1 MNRSQGQTQQDQRVE
16 LVSRRGFMGTV
27 FSAGA
32 LVLGMKILP
41 MGALAAATVDH
52 VPREIPIDGAP
63 FHPNLFVGIES
74 DGTVRIVA
82 HRSEM
87 GTGIRTSLPMVLA
100 DELEAD
106 WSKVKVQQALGNP
119 AYGSQDTDGS
129 HSITDFYDSM
139 RQIGATARLM
149 LERAA
154 AMKWSV
160 PVSECKTQ
168 NHFVVHASDGRK
180 LGFGELATLAAHQPV
195 PKPEELRLKDASEF
209 RYIGKGVPIVDLDE
223 IVTGQ
228 SIFGMDIALPG
239 MVYASIERPPVLG
252 GKLKSYD
259 DSEAK
264 KVAGV
269 IGTTTLDAF
278 KPPHEFQPLGGIA
291 VIATNTWA
299 ATQARKKL
307 KIEWDLGPNAIYDS
321 TSYKKSLIE
330 TSQKPQ
336 KVVREVGNVDSEF
349 GKGGKTVEAQ
359 YYTPLLAHVPMEPPV
374 ATALYKDGKVDI
386 WTSTQNPQAVQS
398 SAAKYLGLKPED
410 ITCHVPL
417 LGGGFGRKSKPDYST
432 EAAYLSKQL
441 GKPVKVVWS
450 REDDVH
456 FDYFH
461 STAAMYFKAQVDEKG
476 MPVAWLQRSV
486 FPPIGSTFDP
496 TAEYGEDECNLGFTD
511 IPFDVKN
518 LRAENGPAKA
528 HVRIGWMR
536 SVSNIYHAYGVEGF
550 ADELAHAAGRDPIEY
565 WLELLGPDRVITFDG
580 EHAKYTNYG
589 KPLSKYPFDTARLRK
604 VAQVAAEKSDW
615 KNKRAQGKAL
625 GFAAHRSFL
634 TYVAAVVEVEVDSKG
649 KLTIPRIDLA
659 VDCGQVIH
667 PDRVKAQFEGAAV
680 FGVSVALMGEITAS
694 DGRINQSNFHNYK
707 VARMNEAPRETFVH
721 LAPGSNL
728 PTGTGEPGVPPVAP
742 AICNAIFAATGKRI
756 RELPVSK
763 TKLV

>member
-1 MNRSQGQTQQDQRVE
+1 MSGESMNRATVE
-16 LVSRRGFMGTV
+16 QVSRRGFIGTV

-32 LVLGMKILP
+32 LILGTKILP
-41 MGALAAATVDH
+41 IHALAADH
-52 VPREIPIDGAP
+52 APSDIPIDRAA
-63 FHPNLFVGIES
+63 FHPNLFVGIET

-82 HRSEM
+82 ARSEM

-100 DELEAD
+100 DELGAD
-106 WSKVKVQQALGNP
+106 WSKVKVQQGLGNA

-129 HSITDFYDSM
+129 QSITDFYDGM

-154 AMKWSV
+154 AAKWGV
-160 PVSECKTQ
+160 PVSECQ
-168 NHFVVHASDGRK
+168 AQSHFVNHTPDGRK
-180 LGFGELATLAAHQPV
+180 IGFGELAALAAQQPI
-195 PKPEELRLKDASEF
+195 PKPAELRLKDASEF
-209 RYIGKGVPIVDLDE
+209 RYIGKGVPIVDLDD

-228 SIFGMDIALPG
+228 SIFGMDISLPG

-252 GKLKSYD
+252 GKVRSYD
-259 DSEAK
+259 DTEAK
-264 KVAGV
+264 KVTGV
-269 IGTTTLDAF
+269 IGTATIETF
-278 KPPHEFQPLGGIA
+278 KAPHEFQPLGGVA

-299 ATQARKKL
+299 ATQGRKKL
-307 KIEWDLGPNAIYDS
+307 KIDWELGPNAIYDS
-321 TSYKKSLIE
+321 TSFRKSMIE
-330 TSQKPQ
+330 ASQKPQ
-336 KVVREVGNVDSEF
+336 KLLREVGNVDGEF
-349 GKGGKTVEAQ
+349 SKGGKVVESQ

-374 ATALYKDGKVDI
+374 ATALYKDGKVEI

-398 SAAKYLGLKPED
+398 SAAKYLGLKAED

-461 STAAMYFKAQVDEKG
+461 TTSAMYFKAQVDDKG

-496 TAEYGEDECNLGFTD
+496 TAEYGVDECNMGFTD
-511 IPFDVKN
+511 IPFDLKN
-518 LRAENGPAKA
+518 LRVENGPAKA

-536 SVSNIYHAYGVEGF
+536 SVANIYHAYGVEGF
-550 ADELAHAAGRDPIEY
+550 TDELAHAAGRDPIEY
-565 WLELLGPDRVITFDG
+565 WLELLGPDRLITFDG
-580 EHAKYTNYG
+580 EHAKYENYG
-589 KPLSKYPFDTARLRK
+589 KPMAKYPLDTSRLRK
-604 VAQVAAEKSDW
+604 VAQLAAEQSGW
-615 KNKRAQGKAL
+615 KTKRAQGKKL

-680 FGVSVALMGEITAS
+680 FGVSVALLGEITAS
-694 DGRINQSNFHNYK
+694 DGRINQSNFNNYK
-707 VARMNEAPRETFVH
+707 IARMSDAPRETYVH
-721 LAPGSNL
+721 LASGSNL
-728 PTGTGEPGVPPVAP
+728 PTGVGEPGVPPVAP

-763 TKLV
+763 TRLV

>member
-1 MNRSQGQTQQDQRVE
+1 MNRGAGQTQTGRHVE
-16 LVSRRGFMGTV
+16 LVTRRGFVGTV

-32 LVLGMKILP
+32 LVLGTKILP
-41 MGALAAATVDH
+41 MQALAAGTLDH
-52 VPREIPIDGAP
+52 APREVPIDDAT
-63 FHPNLFVGIES
+63 FHPNLFVGIDT

-100 DELEAD
+100 DELGAD
-106 WSKVKVQQALGNP
+106 WSKVKVQQGLGNA

-129 HSITDFYDSM
+129 ESITDFYDGM
-139 RQIGATARLM
+139 RRIGATARLM
-149 LERAA
+149 LERAVA
-154 AMKWSV
+154 AKWGV
-160 PVSECKTQ
+160 PVSECKAQ
-168 NHFVVHASDGRK
+168 DHFVVHSATGRK
-180 LGFGELATLAAHQPV
+180 IGFGELATLAGQQPL
-195 PKPEELRLKDASEF
+195 PKPEELRLKDPSEF

-252 GKLKSYD
+252 GKVKSYD
-259 DSEAK
+259 DTEAK

-269 IGTTTLDAF
+269 IGTATIDTF
-278 KPPHEFQPLGGIA
+278 KPPPEFQPLGGVA
-291 VIATNTWA
+291 VIATNTWT

-307 KIEWDLGPNAIYDS
+307 KIEWELGPNAIYDS

-330 TSQKPQ
+330 ASQKPQ
-336 KVVREVGNVDSEF
+336 KVLREVGNVDAEF
-349 GKGGKTVEAQ
+349 AKGGKVVEAQ

-374 ATALYKDGKVDI
+374 ATALYKDGKVEI
-386 WTSTQNPQAVQS
+386 WASTQNPQAVQS
-398 SAAKYLGLKPED
+398 SAAKYLGLKAED
-410 ITCHVPL
+410 VTCHVPL

-461 STAAMYFKAQVDEKG
+461 STSAMYFKAQVDEKG

-496 TAEYGEDECNLGFTD
+496 TAEYGVDECNLGFAD

-536 SVSNIYHAYGVEGF
+536 SVANIYHAYGVEGF

-565 WLELLGPDRVITFDG
+565 WLDLLGPDRVITFDG
-580 EHAKYTNYG
+580 EHAKYDNYG
-589 KPLSKYPFDTARLRK
+589 KPMAKYPLDTARLRK

-649 KLTIPRIDLA
+649 KLTLPRIDLA

-667 PDRVKAQFEGAAV
+667 PDRVRAQFEGAAV
-680 FGVSVALMGEITAS
+680 FGVSVAMLGEITAS
-694 DGRINQSNFHNYK
+694 DGRINQSNFNNYK

-728 PTGTGEPGVPPVAP
+728 PTGVGEPGVPPVAP

>member
-1 MNRSQGQTQQDQRVE
+1 MKRATEHTPQGANVE
-16 LVSRRGFMGTV
+16 LVSRRGFIGTA

-32 LVLGMKILP
+32 FILGTRILP
-41 MGALAAATVDH
+41 MQAFAAVTVNH
-52 VPREIPIDGAP
+52 APRETPIDNAT
-63 FHPNLFVGIES
+63 FHPNLFVGIET

-100 DELEAD
+100 DELDAD
-106 WSKVKVQQALGNP
+106 WAKVKVQQGLGNE

-129 HSITDFYDSM
+129 QSITDFYDGM
-139 RQIGATARLM
+139 RQIGATARHM
-149 LERAA
+149 LVLAA
-154 AMKWSV
+154 ATKWGV
-160 PVSECKTQ
+160 PVSECKAQ
-168 NHFVVHASDGRK
+168 NHFVVHASNGQK
-180 LGFGELATLAAHQPV
+180 LGFGDLATLAAKHPL
-195 PKPEELRLKDASEF
+195 PRPLELKLKEPSEF
-209 RYIGKGVPIVDLDE
+209 RYIGKGVPIVDLDD

-252 GKLKSYD
+252 GKVKSFD
-259 DSEAK
+259 DAAAK
-264 KVAGV
+264 KVPGV
-269 IGTTTLDAF
+269 IGTATIDVF
-278 KPPHEFQPLGGIA
+278 KAPHEFQPLGGVA

-299 ATQARKKL
+299 ATQGRKKL
-307 KIEWDLGPNAIYDS
+307 KIEWELGPNAIFDS

-330 TSQKPQ
+330 ASQKPQ
-336 KVVREVGNVDSEF
+336 KVLREVGNVDGEF
-349 GKGGKTVEAQ
+349 GKGGKVVEAQ

-374 ATALYKDGKVDI
+374 ATALYKDGKVEI
-386 WTSTQNPQAVQS
+386 WTSTQNPQAVQG
-398 SAAKYLGLKPED
+398 SAAKYLGLKPAD

-461 STAAMYFKAQVDEKG
+461 STSAMYFKAQVDDKG
-476 MPVAWLQRSV
+476 MPSAWLQRSV

-496 TAEYGEDECNLGFTD
+496 TAEYGVDECNLGFTD
-511 IPFDVKN
+511 IPFDLKN

-536 SVSNIYHAYGVEGF
+536 SVANIYHAYGVEGF
-550 ADELAHAAGRDPIEY
+550 VDELAHAAGRDPIEY
-565 WLELLGPDRVITFDG
+565 WQQLLGPDRVITFDG
-580 EHAKYTNYG
+580 EKAKYDNYG
-589 KPLSKYPFDTARLRK
+589 KPMAKYPIDTARLRK
-604 VAQVAAEKSDW
+604 VAQVAAEQSDW
-615 KNKRAQGKAL
+615 KNKRAQGKKL

-667 PDRVKAQFEGAAV
+667 PDRAKAQFEGAAV
-680 FGVSVALMGEITAS
+680 FGVSVALLGEITAS

-721 LAPGSNL
+721 LVQGSNL
-728 PTGTGEPGVPPVAP
+728 PTGVGEPGVPPVAP

-756 RELPVSK
+756 RELPISK